1 MGHFCTLQIK
11 ISLKNGMSRLKITT
25 HWDNGITHTFPI
37 SRDENQI
44 SLMFLMTWDTNVV
57 IHKVLLLPNRTCK
70 CWLKNESCDRKK
82 TSFELVEWA
91 YNKLLGT
98 FSDIVPWLADFFKH
112 WLLLRRM
119 TKSAIPTPRRCWLA
133 KSLSHH
139 RLDLTRTQSFTRV
152 IVWRSILTLFRLFG
166 TIFFSFQS
174 C

>member
-1 MGHFCTLQIK
+1 VYLRGGIGSGTDYEYWIAWMNILRKLSIIVYPA
-11 ISLKNGMSRLKITT
+11 IS
-25 HWDNGITHTFPI
+25 
-37 SRDENQI
+37 EEE
-44 SLMFLMTWDTNVV
+44 
-57 IHKVLLLPNRTCK
+57 K
-70 CWLKNESCDRKK
+70 CWLYWYLAILRLKVKSDIAAIKKFRYENESCDRKK

-119 TKSAIPTPRRCWLA
+119 TKSAIPTPRRSWLA
-133 KSLSHH
+133 KSLSHRH
-139 RLDLTRTQSFTRV
+139 LDLTRTQSFTRV